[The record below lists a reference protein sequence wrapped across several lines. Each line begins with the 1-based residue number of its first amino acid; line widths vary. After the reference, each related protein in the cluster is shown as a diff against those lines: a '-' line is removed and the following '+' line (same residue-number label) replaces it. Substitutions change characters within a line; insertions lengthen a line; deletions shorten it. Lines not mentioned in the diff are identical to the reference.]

1 MGKYTED
8 TGFLFAHP
16 GLLQGIAVVLD
27 IGGTLVEYNISTT
40 PQEAD
45 ARAIASDWA
54 ITGKD
59 ILTAAKTLVKEKAQ
73 TQE

>member
-1 MGKYTED
+1 MGKYGED

-16 GLLQGIAVVLD
+16 GFLQGAAAVIDL
-27 IGGTLVEYNISTT
+27 GGTLVEYNISRT

-59 ILTAAKTLVKEKAQ
+59 ILTAAKTLVKEKA
-73 TQE
+73 

>member
-1 MGKYTED
+1 MGKYGED
-8 TGFLFAHP
+8 TGFLFANP
-16 GLLQGIAVVLD
+16 GFLHGFAAALD

-59 ILTAAKTLVKEKAQ
+59 IWTAAKTLVKEKAQ

>member
-1 MGKYTED
+1 MGRYDED

-16 GLLQGIAVVLD
+16 GFLQGAAVVIDL
-27 IGGTLVEYNISTT
+27 GGTLIEYNVSRT

-59 ILTAAKTLVKEKAQ
+59 ILTAAKTLAKEKTQAQ
-73 TQE
+73 K

>member
-1 MGKYTED
+1 M
-8 TGFLFAHP
+8 
-16 GLLQGIAVVLD
+16 
-27 IGGTLVEYNISTT
+27 GGTLVEYNISRT

-59 ILTAAKTLVKEKAQ
+59 IVTAFKNFVEEKAQ

>member
-8 TGFLFAHP
+8 TGFLFANP
-16 GLLQGIAVVLD
+16 SFFQGVASVMD
-27 IGGTLVEYNISTT
+27 MGGTLVEYNTSRT

-59 ILTAAKTLVKEKAQ
+59 ITAAIKSSAKE
-73 TQE
+73 